1 MDHQYSLNNEDE
13 SHFTA
18 TLQPGADDSRYQ
30 DVSPEGHSANTPTE
44 KETERSTRRTTGY
57 SIRALFRRPAT
68 SPGTEQPVVDPHGP
82 LGLHTLFQPE
92 MGQSCLVDIVF
103 VHGLGGGSR
112 KSWSLSPSEDGSF
125 WPQSWLSQ
133 DADFQQTRIH
143 SYGYDSNWG
152 KRTKSI
158 LNIHDFAQSLLAA
171 VKNYPPI
178 RRSET
183 SIILVGH
190 SMGGCIVKKAYV
202 LARQSHIHQDFASRF
217 HSMFFLGTPHRG
229 SNLAATL
236 GNILQV
242 TWGSK
247 PYVDDLAPDS
257 AILTAMN
264 DEFRAY
270 AYDLNLWSFFETT
283 PMPRLNR
290 LVVDKVSATL
300 GFGNEEVS
308 FMDADH
314 RNVCKFRNQQDPNYR
329 KLRNSL
335 SSAIDMIKVALIQPQ
350 QSDDQYRAVN
360 RRGLQSYLMPVDMDS
375 LEDDLATLEEFK
387 TTGSCSWLTETAQ
400 FCSWEDRKSKS
411 PSIFW
416 LTGAPGA
423 GKSVLFSHILEHL
436 TTQNIQCSYYIFKH
450 GKAGTR
456 TIASMLLTLAF
467 QMAAKD
473 AQVKRRILQLETDG
487 VSWESHDER
496 AIWRKLFLSG
506 IFQLSS
512 VTEHCWVID
521 GLDECVK
528 FMNIFKLASQL
539 PDGLRIFVTSR
550 SLPEIERGIISLG
563 PRAYVHEMTARDTSE
578 DLRLYVNTMLDEVA
592 YQNAA
597 KLMGR
602 ILSKANGSFLWTRL
616 VVQDLEM
623 AFTEEEVDNILND
636 IPDDLFSV
644 YDRIVR
650 NIQSD
655 RRRTRFAKSILT
667 WVSLATRPLTV
678 KELQHGIKLDLH
690 DTTQPIERTII
701 ATCGQLVIIDS
712 NSRVQLVHETARAF
726 LLSEDL
732 NSELAISGQSGHGQ
746 LSRLCLNYLCD
757 HFRYPRA
764 TIMAMPQIKKS
775 DQVLQSDLLSYAAS
789 HFSEHALKA
798 ISGDMEILS
807 ELRTFFSSTVLPWLE
822 YHARQGDLSPVTRT
836 AVNLRGYL
844 GKVSK
849 HVPPTEETFQL
860 VEAWSTDLIRICAK
874 FHNHLLSCPS
884 SIHLIVPGLSPIN
897 SAISRHFTNAV
908 STIALK
914 GKRQLEWNDC
924 LMRIDYDESLT
935 TAVGHGE
942 KYFAVGRSNGIICV
956 YDISSLQSSRTM
968 QHPGRVT
975 CIEFGPE
982 DIYLGSSGK
991 DQIIIWDPKTG
1002 AELHRVHNVQALA
1015 MQLTSDFEAR
1025 LATKSSQ
1032 IITLGVKS
1040 KKMDTISLTGANPSP
1055 SFLPSQPPMKAAL
1068 SVSELGMLALCYRS
1082 HPVMLLDAQNG
1093 ALLGQCQVGWNNGVN
1108 SLVFN
1113 PRADLAAL
1121 VVAYTDGNLVVYNL
1135 HNFASTFLLEH
1146 VYAHSL
1152 ACSSDG
1158 RSLLSGSNNGVIEI
1172 YEFAGLEGNH
1182 LELIHRITT
1191 GEPDIRGM
1199 AFSSDGLRFVNIC
1212 PSRCRVW
1219 EPAALVRRDSEW
1231 MSASDLSTLAPLPAR
1246 TSTVGMMQK
1255 AGSPL
1260 VTALESNSEENI
1272 IVCGKD
1278 NGDVVMISC
1287 EDGSELEVLYN
1298 HSRTVSVVSIAIDPH
1313 SGTVASADDSGRIIV
1328 TKVAQK
1334 RPRWSRAAS
1343 HLDIRIGRAIHK
1355 IVLSPTAQWL
1365 VVSGGST
1372 DEIRDVSDGKI
1383 LSKFEWPDKGSRAI
1397 QSNPLASDQF
1407 MIIRDGLVHLCRWDD
1422 TVQHSK
1428 LQSLQLGFP
1437 GTEISSTWTE
1447 TYRWNRKWLL
1457 QMAKVRGDLEG
1468 TTVRCWPISC
1478 LLSEDGLPEA
1488 EILLNH
1494 DNGFGPKFRH
1504 ILGLSASRLIFLD
1517 SSHWVCSV
1525 DLDTFKT
1532 SPLAKR
1538 HFFILPEWLRPDG
1551 KPLCRIM
1558 DNDDIIFANGDG
1570 LSIVNSGL
1578 HFVESVVP
1586 QRGGH
1591 WRVTSGS
1598 MYSRTPSSTSAIT
1611 MRPAA
1616 GGRLYSA
1623 NLRSDEEVG
1632 I

>member
-1 MDHQYSLNNEDE
+1 M
-13 SHFTA
+13 
-18 TLQPGADDSRYQ
+18 
-30 DVSPEGHSANTPTE
+30 NTSKE
-44 KETERSTRRTTGY
+44 KEIPRSTRRTTGY
-57 SIRALFRRPAT
+57 SIRALFRRPAA
-68 SPGTEQPVVDPHGP
+68 SKETEQPSLDPHGP

-92 MGQSCLVDIVF
+92 TGEPYLVDIVL

-112 KSWSLSPSEDGSF
+112 KSWSLSPSRDGSF
-125 WPQSWLSQ
+125 WPQSWLPQ
-133 DADFQQTRIH
+133 DPDFQQTRIH

-152 KRTKSI
+152 TRTKSV

-171 VKNYPPI
+171 IKNYPPI
-178 RRSET
+178 RRSQT

-242 TWGSK
+242 TSGSK

-264 DEFRAY
+264 DEFREY
-270 AYDLNLWSFFETT
+270 AYDLNLWSFFETK
-283 PMPRLNR
+283 PMPRLNK

-335 SSAIDMIKVALIQPQ
+335 SSAIDMVKSASIQPQ
-350 QSDDQYRAVN
+350 QLGMNNTRRASN
-360 RRGLQSYLMPVDMDS
+360 RTDLQSYLMSVDMDS

-387 TTGSCSWLTETAQ
+387 TTGSCSWLTDTPQ
-400 FCSWEDRKSKS
+400 FCSWEARKNKS
-411 PSIFW
+411 PSIFC

-423 GKSVLFSHILEHL
+423 GKSVIFSHILEHL
-436 TTQNIQCSYYIFKH
+436 TNQNIQCSYYIFKH

-456 TIASMLLTLAF
+456 TIASMLLSLAF

-473 AQVKRRILQLETDG
+473 TQIKHRILQLEADG
-487 VSWESHDER
+487 VGWESHDER

-512 VTEHCWVID
+512 ISEHCWVID

-563 PRAYVHEMTARDTSE
+563 SRAYVHEMTSMDTSE

-592 YQNAA
+592 HKNAA

-623 AFTEEEVDNILND
+623 AFTEEEVENVLND
-636 IPDDLFSV
+636 IPDDLSSV
-644 YDRIVR
+644 YDRILR
-650 NIQSD
+650 NIESD

-667 WVSLATRPLTV
+667 WVTLATRPLTV

-690 DTTQPIERTII
+690 DTTQPIERTIV
-701 ATCGQLVIIDS
+701 ATCGQLVFIDS

-726 LLSEDL
+726 LLSENL
-732 NSELAISGQSGHGQ
+732 NSELGISAQSGHGQ
-746 LSRLCLNYLCD
+746 LSRLCLSSLCD
-757 HFRYPRA
+757 YFRSPRA
-764 TIMAMPQIKKS
+764 TIVAMPQISKS
-775 DQVLQSDLLSYAAS
+775 DQVHGSDLLSYAAS
-789 HFSEHALKA
+789 YFSEHALKA
-798 ISGDMEILS
+798 SSGDMEILS
-807 ELRTFFSSTVLPWLE
+807 ELRTFFGSTVLPWLE

-844 GKVSK
+844 GRLSK

-874 FHNHLLSCPS
+874 FHNYLLSCPS

-897 SAISRHFTNAV
+897 SAISRHFTNAA

-924 LMRIDYDESLT
+924 LMRVDYDEGLT

-942 KYFAVGRSNGIICV
+942 KYFAVGRSNGMICV
-956 YDISSLQSSRTM
+956 YDMSSLQSSRTIR
-968 QHPGRVT
+968 HPGRVT

-982 DIYLGSSGK
+982 DTHLGSSGK

-1015 MQLTSDFEAR
+1015 MQLTSNFEAR

-1032 IITLGVKS
+1032 IITVGVKS
-1040 KKMDTISLTGANPSP
+1040 KTMDTISLTGANPSS

-1068 SVSELGMLALCYRS
+1068 SAPELGMLALYYRS
-1082 HPVMLLDAQNG
+1082 HPVMLLDAQSG
-1093 ALLGQCQVGWNNGVN
+1093 SLLGQCQVGWNNGVN

-1121 VVAYTDGNLVVYNL
+1121 VVAYTDGNLVVYSL

-1158 RSLLSGSNNGVIEI
+1158 RSLLAGSNNGVIEI
-1172 YEFAGLEGNH
+1172 YEFAGLDGNH

-1191 GEPDIRGM
+1191 DEPDIRGM

-1255 AGSPL
+1255 IGSPT
-1260 VTALESNSEENI
+1260 VTALESNSRENI
-1272 IVCGKD
+1272 VICGKD
-1278 NGDVVMISC
+1278 NGDVVTISS

-1298 HSRTVSVVSIAIDPH
+1298 HSRTVSVVSIAIDTH
-1313 SGTVASADDSGRIIV
+1313 GGIVASADDSGRIIV

-1334 RPRWSRAAS
+1334 RPRWSRAAAQ
-1343 HLDIRIGRAIHK
+1343 LDIRVGHAIHK
-1355 IVLSPTAQWL
+1355 IILSPTSQWL

-1372 DEIRDVSDGKI
+1372 DEILRVSDGKI
-1383 LSKFEWPDKGSRAI
+1383 LSKLEWPDNSRRAI
-1397 QSNPLASDQF
+1397 QSHPLDNDRF
-1407 MIIRDGLVHLCRWDD
+1407 MIVRNGLVNLRRWDG
-1422 TVQHSK
+1422 TVQESE
-1428 LQSLQLGFP
+1428 LEGLRLGFP
-1437 GTEISSTWTE
+1437 RAQASSPRTE
-1447 TYRWNRKWLL
+1447 TYRWNHKWLL
-1457 QMAKVRGDLEG
+1457 QMVKVRGDRAG
-1468 TTVRCWPISC
+1468 TSIRGWPISC
-1478 LLSEDGLPEA
+1478 FLSEKEFPEA

-1494 DNGFGPKFRH
+1494 DNGFGPNFRR
-1504 ILGLSASRLIFLD
+1504 ILGLNGSHLIFLD
-1517 SSHWVCSV
+1517 SSHWVCSM
-1525 DLDTFKT
+1525 DLDTFNT
-1532 SPLAKR
+1532 MPLAKR

-1551 KPLCRIM
+1551 KPLCEVM
-1558 DNDDIIFANGDG
+1558 DNYDIIFANGDG
-1570 LSIVNSGL
+1570 ISIVNSGL
-1578 HFVESVVP
+1578 HFSESVVP
-1586 QRGGH
+1586 QPNGH

-1598 MYSRTPSSTSAIT
+1598 MYSQTPCSTTANT
-1611 MRPAA
+1611 MRPTA
-1616 GGRLYSA
+1616 GGRVYSA
-1623 NLRSDEEVG
+1623 NLRSDKEVG